1 MHDVFSWFETGAAT
15 HVGQVRQLNEDA
27 MLVRPKVGLW
37 AVADGMGG
45 HEAGDVA
52 SHTVIEA
59 LKAVEAPASAAA
71 LLADCEGR
79 IAAANNRLREI
90 AAERHIGIIGST
102 LVLLLVYERH
112 YAAVWSGDSRIYRV
126 RRGEIEQ
133 ITVDHSEVQA
143 LIDAG
148 KLTAQEARTWPRRN
162 VITRAIGVSDEPEL
176 ELNPGPLMPGD
187 IFVLCSDGLTA
198 HVEDSEILAAVADEA
213 PQRACDLLIALTLD
227 RGATD
232 NVTVVVVRYD
242 FDAPAG
248 ALGSPDDVSAG
259 EPEDV
264 WG

>member
-15 HVGQVRQLNEDA
+15 HVGKMRQLNEDHL
-27 MLVRPKVGLW
+27 LVRPNVGLW

-45 HEAGDVA
+45 LEAGDLA
-52 SHTVIEA
+52 SHTIIEA
-59 LKAVEAPASAAA
+59 LETVEAPISAAA
-71 LLADCEGR
+71 LLADCETR
-79 IAAANNRLREI
+79 IAAANSRLRVI
-90 AAERHIGIIGST
+90 AAERHVGMIGST
-102 LVLLLVYERH
+102 LVLLLAYKHH

-126 RRGEIEQ
+126 RGGEIEQ

-148 KLTAQEARTWPRRN
+148 KLTPQEARTWPRRN

-176 ELNPGPLMPGD
+176 ELTQGPLMPGD
-187 IFVLCSDGLTA
+187 IFVLCSDGLTN
-198 HVEDSEILAAVADEA
+198 HVEDHEILAAVAEAA
-213 PQRACDLLIALTLD
+213 PQQGCDRLVALTLD

-242 FDAPAG
+242 LDAPAG
-248 ALGSPDDVSAG
+248 ALGAADAFAG
-259 EPEDV
+259 AEDV

>member
-1 MHDVFSWFETGAAT
+1 MHDVLSWFETGAAT
-15 HVGQVRQLNEDA
+15 HVGKVRRLNEDNL
-27 MLVRPKVGLW
+27 LVRPKVGLW

-45 HEAGDVA
+45 LEAGDVA

-71 LLADCEGR
+71 LLADCETR
-79 IAAANNRLREI
+79 IAAANGRLREI
-90 AAERHIGIIGST
+90 AAERRIGMIGTT

-112 YAAVWSGDSRIYRV
+112 YAALWSGDSRIYRV
-126 RRGEIEQ
+126 RGGEIEQ

-143 LIDAG
+143 LIDVG
-148 KLTAQEARTWPRRN
+148 KLTREEARTWPRRN
-162 VITRAIGVSDEPEL
+162 VVTRAIGVSDEPEL
-176 ELNPGPLMPGD
+176 ELIPGPLMPGD

-198 HVEDSEILAAVADEA
+198 HVEDHEILASVADVA
-213 PQRACDLLIALTLD
+213 PQQACDRLVALTLD

-242 FDAPAG
+242 LDAPAG
-248 ALGSPDDVSAG
+248 TLGAADNASSAAPDDV
-259 EPEDV
+259 